1 MSSTRRDVLKLLPV
15 LGVAAAAPLSA
26 NTFGTIPSP
35 ENGPLPATISIQ
47 PEPQTSLPP
56 LSRIHI
62 ESSAVG
68 RLIVRDGD
76 QRIYYETD
84 FRKSAE
90 LITGGALGTHSV
102 SLVSAEGQLLGH
114 RTFEVDCKT
123 EVADEGGTFNSLL
136 GNLLWTMETDGP
148 VGAQRYKG
156 EIFNYWVSWLQ
167 DNTNTLKGMKYF
179 WPEVKSNVDFYANSQ
194 REDGMVFENFES
206 CTPPETDWERRF
218 DYGDFT
224 QKAENGFLLL
234 RRAPVENHVEHFF
247 LEAIYYSW
255 KASGDTPWM
264 AAKLDHAIRAVRYAT
279 TDPYRWST
287 KYLLLKRGFT
297 IDTWDFLC
305 DSEAALVGGDIMV
318 VKLDVTHF
326 GVFFGD
332 NANMIAGLRRL
343 AEMLDYAHRS
353 NESGEFRAMADEMEK
368 RLNALSW
375 NGEFFVH
382 WIPEDRDLKF
392 DMGVDIDRQVAL
404 SNAYS
409 LNRGIPHEQS
419 VAIIETYQRI
429 RKEMP
434 KTSPGEFYAIYP
446 PFERGWGDESHKW
459 EYMNGGVM
467 SCTAGELAHGAF
479 ENGFEDYGVD
489 ILRRQKAVAD
499 RHQGFVPGI
508 LRGKV
513 PEPPQRTFRTV
524 DLRAIANADFGAGGP
539 GVPGWTSEPGNDLAS
554 MPVGKQTFREVPFDV
569 IDPASNGKR
578 ACLGISS
585 ADGYKSKTSLP
596 VDATARSFYLLHAKG
611 GDNLAGKLTVS
622 YTDGSSYFE
631 YIEEGKNVSHWWAP
645 TDSEWDLRYGPGGP
659 EHMQVA
665 WRGGNKKFG
674 NVGVYVVGFENRQP
688 EKTIAAL
695 EFEAVGTSA
704 KWMVLGVTLSDA
716 PVFLSPWTDVSTG
729 MPNNW
734 GAAALVFALLEGLGG
749 VKDTGVAF
757 DRAQLAPRWIA
768 AGTNHAQVCVRYPAS
783 RGYVFYTHAYDPEA
797 KKISLEFTGSAQEI
811 DLMVLLPEGTAVKRA
826 RINDETAK
834 TERVTVR
841 SSNYARI
848 KIAVK
853 GAHSLNLEL
862 A

>member
-1 MSSTRRDVLKLLPV
+1 MSSTRRDILKLLPV
-15 LGVAAAAPLSA
+15 LGVAATSPLSA
-26 NTFGTIPSP
+26 GTFAVGSTP
-35 ENGPLPATISIQ
+35 ENEPLPATITIQ
-47 PEPQTSLPP
+47 PEPRASLSP
-56 LSRIHI
+56 LSRIRV
-62 ESSAVG
+62 ESSTPG
-68 RLIVRDGD
+68 RLIVRDGN
-76 QRIYYETD
+76 QRVYYEID

-90 LITGGALGTHSV
+90 VVVGGALGTHSI
-102 SLVSAEGQLLGH
+102 SLVSVDGQLLGH

-123 EVADEGGTFNSLL
+123 QVSDGGGAFNSLL
-136 GNLLWTMETDGP
+136 GNLLWTMQTDGP

-218 DYGDFT
+218 NYGDFT
-224 QKAENGFLLL
+224 RKAENGFLLL
-234 RRAPVENHVEHFF
+234 RRAPVENHVELFF

-264 AAKLDHAIRAVRYAT
+264 AAKLDRAIRAVRYAT

-287 KYLLLKRGFT
+287 KYQLLKRGFT

-343 AEMLDYAHRS
+343 AEMLDYVHRS
-353 NESGEFRAMADEMEK
+353 NESGEFRTLADEMEK

-409 LNRGIPHEQS
+409 LNRGISHQQC

-446 PFERGWGDESHKW
+446 PFERGWGDESYKW

-479 ENGFEDYGVD
+479 ENGFEEYGVD
-489 ILRRQKAVAD
+489 ILRRQKTIAD
-499 RHQGFVPGI
+499 QHQGFVPGI

-513 PEPPQRTFRTV
+513 PEPPPRTFHKM
-524 DLRAIANADFGAGGP
+524 DMRAIVNADFGAGGP
-539 GVPGWTSEPGNDLAS
+539 GVPGWTSEPGNDLAA
-554 MPVGKQTFREVPFDV
+554 MPVGNQVFREVPFDV

-585 ADGYKSKTSLP
+585 APGYKSKASLP

-611 GDNLAGKLTVS
+611 GDNLAGKLTVR
-622 YTDGSSYFE
+622 YADGSSYFE
-631 YIEEGKNVSHWWAP
+631 TIEEGKNISHWWAP
-645 TDSEWDLRYGPGGP
+645 TDSEWDLRYGPGRP
-659 EHMQVA
+659 ETMQVA

-674 NVGVYVVGFENRQP
+674 NVGVYVVGFENRHP
-688 EKTIAAL
+688 EKTIASL
-695 EFEAVGTSA
+695 QFESMDTSA
-704 KWMVLGVTLSDA
+704 KWMVLAVTLSNA
-716 PVFLSPWTDVSTG
+716 PVFLPPWTDVSTG

-734 GAAALVFALLEGLGG
+734 GAAALVFALLEGLCG

-757 DRAQLAPRWIA
+757 DRAGLAPRWIA
-768 AGTNHAQVCVRYPAS
+768 AGTNHAQVSVRYPAS
-783 RGYVFYTHAYDPEA
+783 RGYVSYKYVYHPET
-797 KKISLEFTGSAQEI
+797 KKISLEFTGSAQEM
-811 DLMVLLPEGTAVKRA
+811 DLRILLPEGTTVKRA
-826 RINDETAK
+826 LMDEKEVKFQPAI
-834 TERVTVR
+834 VR
-841 SSNYARI
+841 SSHYAQI
-848 KIAVK
+848 KTAVN
-853 GAHSLNLEL
+853 GAHSLSLEL
-862 A
+862 V